1 MIKIVTIIGARPQI
15 IKAAALSRAI
25 RNKYY
30 GEIGEVIIHTGQ
42 HYDENMS
49 NVFFNEMGIPEPD
62 YNLGVGSGTHGRQT
76 AAMIEKIED
85 ILIKEKPDFVV
96 LFGDTNSTL
105 AGSVAAAKIHI
116 PIAHIEAGLRSF
128 NKSMPE
134 EINRIVCDHTS
145 TLLFTPTRAG
155 LNNLIREGFKPHN
168 NPPYTTDNPGVFHCG
183 DVMYDNSL
191 FFGELAEKKSDILER
206 LNIISGGFVLATIH
220 RDNNTDNPERL
231 SAIFAALY
239 TIAKDNE
246 IDVVLPLHPRTSKMM
261 RQNLSEELNDK
272 IESSSF
278 FKIIPPASFFD
289 ITALERNCKIV
300 MTDSGGVQKEAYFF
314 KKPVVILRP
323 ETEWVEIVENGTGI
337 ISDADTEKT
346 IEAYNYFEGVET
358 LNFPPVFGDGKAAEF
373 ICNEIVKASKTSSRP

>member
-25 RNKYY
+25 RDKYS
-30 GEIGEVIIHTGQ
+30 GEISEVIIHTGQ
-42 HYDENMS
+42 HYDKNMS

-62 YNLGVGSGTHGRQT
+62 YNLGVGSGSHGRQT

-85 ILIKEKPDFVV
+85 ILMKEKPAFVI

-168 NPPYTTDNPGVFHCG
+168 KPPYTTDNPGVFHCG

-191 FFGELAEKKSDILER
+191 YFGELAEKRSDILKR

-231 SAIFAALY
+231 NAIFEALIK
-239 TIAKDNE
+239 IAGDKE

-261 RQNLSEELNDK
+261 KQNLSEELYDK
-272 IESSSF
+272 IESSPF
-278 FKIIPPASFFD
+278 IKIIPPASFFD

-314 KKPVVILRP
+314 KKPVVILRT

-337 ISDADTEKT
+337 ISDADTEKI

-373 ICNEIVKASKTSSRP
+373 ICGEIVKSS

>member
-25 RNKYY
+25 RNKYS
-30 GEIGEVIIHTGQ
+30 GEISEVIIHTGQ
-42 HYDENMS
+42 HYDKNMS

-85 ILIKEKPDFVV
+85 ILIKEKPAFVV

-168 NPPYTTDNPGVFHCG
+168 KPPYITDNPGVFHCG

-191 FFGELAEKKSDILER
+191 YFGELAEKRSDILKR

-231 SAIFAALY
+231 NAIFEALIQ
-239 TIAKDNE
+239 IAGDKE

-261 RQNLSEELNDK
+261 KQNLSEELYDN
-272 IESSSF
+272 IENSPF
-278 FKIIPPASFFD
+278 IKIIPPASFFD

-314 KKPVVILRP
+314 KKPVVILRT

-337 ISDADTEKT
+337 ISDADTEKI
-346 IEAYNYFEGVET
+346 IEAYNYFEDVET
-358 LNFPPVFGDGKAAEF
+358 LTFSPVFGDGKAAEF
-373 ICNEIVKASKTSSRP
+373 ICSEIVNASETSSRS